1 MSLITATN
9 EVADLVSLDRFTA
22 IAGSANPDAKTM
34 QTIAQEAGEEIA
46 HRVHWNK
53 LVKSANIA
61 DTPYTM
67 PEDYHR
73 PVPGSLI
80 ITALGVFV
88 RPITNTG
95 EWAVLSRVGSLQPY
109 YFRSGGTLDIVPL
122 SAAENAT
129 LNYVSGHFV
138 AKVSG
143 ADFRPSFE
151 SDDDTT
157 VFNEDLL
164 VKNMVWRWKRQKG
177 LDYTDDLAEF
187 EAMLQSEIKADRGI
201 T

>member
-9 EVADLVSLDRFTA
+9 EVADLVSLDRFSSV
-22 IAGSANPDAKTM
+22 AGSADSAAQTM
-34 QTIAQEAGEEIA
+34 LTLAQQAGEEIA
-46 HRVHWNK
+46 HRVDWNRLLK
-53 LVKSANIA
+53 QATIA
-61 DTPYTM
+61 GVPYTL

-88 RPITNTG
+88 RPVLNSG
-95 EWAVLSRVGSLQPY
+95 EWEVMKYIGSAHPY
-109 YFRSGGTLDIVPL
+109 YYRSEGTIDVVPT
-122 SAAENAT
+122 SAAEGAT

-138 AKVSG
+138 AKISG
-143 ADFRPSFE
+143 SDYTAVFE
-151 SDDDTT
+151 SDDDTP
-157 VFNEDLL
+157 VFTEDLL

-177 LDYTDDLAEF
+177 LDYTDDLSEF

-201 T
+201 A